1 MTCGRS
7 LPGEGLS
14 LLGFFDMAT
23 AVSSIHTS
31 RLSRL
36 AGFSGQWPV
45 LARGTPTPPGTPRLR
60 RRIAHTSHVS
70 NSLDLGI
77 AGGNPARHTVPAQVS
92 GPGYAVRI
100 GRGRSTGSRF

>member
-31 RLSRL
+31 RLPRL
-36 AGFSGQWPV
+36 AGFGGQWPV
-45 LARGTPTPPGTPRLR
+45 LARGTPTPQGPRAFVEGLLTQATSATP
-60 RRIAHTSHVS
+60 
-70 NSLDLGI
+70 
-77 AGGNPARHTVPAQVS
+77 
-92 GPGYAVRI
+92 
-100 GRGRSTGSRF
+100 